1 MSRVK
6 FTAYKADFISNTI
19 DTYKAVRET
28 PSYVYLKGFMTNSE
42 IKKKK
47 ETETEVFVK
56 SFDEAKE
63 ILVSKAKREVEE
75 SQIHLEIAMETLNQA
90 LSLEQ

>member
-1 MSRVK
+1 MSE
-6 FTAYKADFISNTI
+6 FTAYRADFISNTI
-19 DTYKAVRET
+19 DTYRAVRET

-56 SFDEAKE
+56 SFDEAKAM
-63 ILVSKAKREVEE
+63 LVNKAKLKVEK
-75 SQIHLEIAMETLNQA
+75 SQILLEIANEDLKQA